1 MSAAWHCSW
10 TRPALAKTG
19 QTRARCVKRRVGPR
33 SLYGRGSNF
42 ECRHGPRTTV
52 TTAAAAQPASREIGP
67 SPRGAQ
73 VATKRVIP
81 SSPLTG
87 EPKNSPTDPGRRQGR
102 LPVVAG
108 AGHAKST
115 TKTRRALSA
124 RAKRTPAPEEG
135 GVGWREG
142 RKNDPHP
149 PSTLPSSQDPR
160 EQISSMQH
168 QSVHSTSWLIGS
180 VWEKS
185 APADSSAPGLS
196 QGGASPRHAAAMR
209 RLAPRID
216 ICRRLR
222 VRASVQSLS
231 PLAAPPTYLLMLS

>member
-1 MSAAWHCSW
+1 M
-10 TRPALAKTG
+10 
-19 QTRARCVKRRVGPR
+19 GPR

-196 QGGASPRHAAAMR
+196 QGGASPRHAEAMR
-209 RLAPRID
+209 KLAPRID

-222 VRASVQSLS
+222 VRASGQSLS
-231 PLAAPPTYLLMLS
+231 PLAAPPCRG